1 MADCFQP
8 RKECPMNGDQVL
20 AKILKAE
27 GVEWIS
33 CFPAQTLINA
43 CSVEGIRPVMCRQER
58 AGVNMADGFSRVN
71 NGNKIGVFT
80 MQVGPGAENAFGG
93 VAQAYADSVPILLIP
108 GGNPAAR
115 QGVHPNFEAVPNYQG
130 ITKWAGNINMVERIP
145 EMVGRAMTQLKH
157 GRPGPVLL
165 EFPGDVAQAEFP
177 GTLDYKPVK
186 VRKSGASQEDV
197 RDLVTALLKAKN
209 PVINTG
215 QGVLYAEASD
225 ELVEFAELTN
235 IPVMTTLAGKSAFP
249 ETHPLALGTAASSGT
264 LMAARFLEKTD
275 FVLGMGTSFTISN
288 FNAPMP
294 AGVTLGHSTNCAE
307 DVNKDYRAE
316 YGAIGDAKIVLQQMI
331 EEVKRQLGAEGR
343 GDVTG
348 VRAEIQK
355 IREEFMAVWGPN
367 FTSDEVPIS
376 PYRVINE
383 MMANVDIDNAIVTH
397 DSGYPREQIVPFWP
411 VTKPRGYLG
420 WGKSTQLGY
429 GLGLALGAKLAAP
442 EKTVIN
448 IMGDAAFGMSAM
460 DIETAARSNIGTL
473 TIVLNNGVMTHY
485 YDHFPHATEHW
496 GSNKLGGDYAKVS
509 EGLGAYAERV
519 DNPDEVGPAIRR
531 ALEQTRE
538 NRPAVLEIM
547 TKEEVNIARYWR

>member
-1 MADCFQP
+1 
-8 RKECPMNGDQVL
+8 MNGDQVM

-58 AGVNMADGFSRVN
+58 AGVNMADGFSRIN
-71 NGNKIGVFT
+71 NGKKIGVFT
-80 MQVGPGAENAFGG
+80 MQTGPGAENAFGG

-108 GGNPAAR
+108 GGQPASR

-130 ITKWAGNINMVERIP
+130 ITKWAGLINMVERIP

-165 EFPGDVAQAEFP
+165 EFPGDVAHAEFP
-177 GTLDYKPVK
+177 GNLDYKPVQ
-186 VRKSGASQEDV
+186 VHKSGASQEDV
-197 RDLVTALLKAKN
+197 RDLVTALLNAKN
-209 PVINTG
+209 PIINAG
-215 QGVLYAEASD
+215 QGVLYAEATD

-249 ETHPLALGTAASSGT
+249 ETHPLSLGTAASSGT
-264 LMAARFLEKTD
+264 LMAARFLEFTD
-275 FVLGMGTSFTISN
+275 FVLGMGTSFTIS
-288 FNAPMP
+288 FLNAPMP
-294 AGVTLGHSTNCAE
+294 SGVTLAHSTNCAE
-307 DVNKDYRAE
+307 DVNKDYRTD
-316 YGAIGDAKIVLQQMI
+316 YGAIGDSKIVLRQMI
-331 EEVKRQLGAEGR
+331 EEVRRQLGAEGR
-343 GDVTG
+343 GDING
-348 VRAEIQK
+348 VRAEIAK
-355 IREEFMAVWGPN
+355 LHEEFMAVWGPSL
-367 FTSDEVPIS
+367 TSDEVPIS

-383 MMANVDIDNAIVTH
+383 MIANVDVDNAIVTH

-429 GLGLALGAKLAAP
+429 GLGLSLGAKLAAP
-442 EKTVIN
+442 DKTVIN
-448 IMGDAAFGMSAM
+448 IMGDAAYGMAAM

-485 YDHFPHATEHW
+485 HDHFPHATENW
-496 GSNKLGGDYAKVS
+496 GSNKLGGDYAKVA

-538 NRPAVLEIM
+538 NRPAVLEMM
-547 TKEEVNIARYWR
+547 TKEEENIARYWR

>member
-1 MADCFQP
+1 
-8 RKECPMNGDQVL
+8 MNGDQVL

-58 AGVNMADGFSRVN
+58 AGVNMADGFSRIN
-71 NGNKIGVFT
+71 NGKKIGVFT
-80 MQVGPGAENAFGG
+80 MQTGPGAENAFGG

-108 GGNPAAR
+108 GGQPASR

-130 ITKWAGNINMVERIP
+130 ITKWAGLINMVERIP

-165 EFPGDVAQAEFP
+165 EFPGDVAHAEFP
-177 GTLDYKPVK
+177 GNLDYKPVQ
-186 VRKSGASQEDV
+186 VRKSGAAQEDV
-197 RDLVTALLKAKN
+197 RDLVTAILNAKN
-209 PVINTG
+209 PIINAG
-215 QGVLYAEASD
+215 QGVLYAEATD

-249 ETHPLALGTAASSGT
+249 ETHPLSLGTAASSGT
-264 LMAARFLEKTD
+264 LMAARFLESTG
-275 FVLGMGTSFTISN
+275 FVLGMGTSFTISS

-294 AGVTLGHSTNCAE
+294 AGVTLAHSTNCAE
-307 DVNKDYRAE
+307 DINKDYRSD
-316 YGAIGDAKIVLQQMI
+316 YGAIGDSKIVLGQMI
-331 EEVKRQLGAEGR
+331 EEVRRQLGAEGR
-343 GDVTG
+343 GDING
-348 VRAEIQK
+348 VRVEIAK
-355 IREEFMAVWGPN
+355 LREEFMTVWGPSL
-367 FTSDEVPIS
+367 TSDEVPIS

-383 MMANVDIDNAIVTH
+383 MITNVDIDNSIVTH

-429 GLGLALGAKLAAP
+429 GLGLSLGAKLAAP
-442 EKTVIN
+442 DKTVIN
-448 IMGDAAFGMSAM
+448 IMGDAAYGMAAM

-485 YDHFPHATEHW
+485 HDHFPHATENW
-496 GSNKLGGDYAKVS
+496 GSNKLGGDYAKVA

-538 NRPAVLEIM
+538 NRPAVLEMM
-547 TKEEVNIARYWR
+547 TKEEENIARYWR

>member
-1 MADCFQP
+1 
-8 RKECPMNGDQVL
+8 MNGDQVL

-58 AGVNMADGFSRVN
+58 AGVNMADGFSRIN
-71 NGNKIGVFT
+71 NGKKIGVFT
-80 MQVGPGAENAFGG
+80 MQTGPGAENAFGG

-108 GGNPAAR
+108 GGQPASR

-130 ITKWAGNINMVERIP
+130 ITKWAGLINMVERIP

-165 EFPGDVAQAEFP
+165 EFPGDVAHAEFP
-177 GTLDYKPVK
+177 GNLDYKPVQ
-186 VRKSGASQEDV
+186 VRKSGAAQEDV
-197 RDLVTALLKAKN
+197 RDLVTAILNAKN
-209 PVINTG
+209 PIINAG
-215 QGVLYAEASD
+215 QGVLYAEATD

-249 ETHPLALGTAASSGT
+249 ETHPLSLGTAASSGT
-264 LMAARFLEKTD
+264 LMAARFLESTD
-275 FVLGMGTSFTISN
+275 FVLGMGTSFTISS

-294 AGVTLGHSTNCAE
+294 AGVTLAHSTNCAE
-307 DVNKDYRAE
+307 DINKDYRSD
-316 YGAIGDAKIVLQQMI
+316 YGAIGDSKIVLGQMI
-331 EEVKRQLGAEGR
+331 EEVRRQLGAEGR
-343 GDVTG
+343 GDING
-348 VRAEIQK
+348 VRAEIAK
-355 IREEFMAVWGPN
+355 LREEFMTVWGPSL
-367 FTSDEVPIS
+367 TSDEVPIS

-383 MMANVDIDNAIVTH
+383 MITNVDIDNSIVTH

-429 GLGLALGAKLAAP
+429 GLGLSLGAKLAAP
-442 EKTVIN
+442 DKTVIN
-448 IMGDAAFGMSAM
+448 IMGDAAYGMAAM

-485 YDHFPHATEHW
+485 HDHFPHATENW
-496 GSNKLGGDYAKVS
+496 GSNKLGGDYAKLA

-538 NRPAVLEIM
+538 NRPAVLEMM
-547 TKEEVNIARYWR
+547 TKEEENIARYWR

>member
-1 MADCFQP
+1 
-8 RKECPMNGDQVL
+8 MNGNQVL

-71 NGNKIGVFT
+71 NGKKIGVFT
-80 MQVGPGAENAFGG
+80 MQTGPGAENAFGG

-108 GGNPAAR
+108 GGNPGPR
-115 QGVHPNFEAVPNYQG
+115 QGVHPNFESVPNYQG
-130 ITKWAGNINMVERIP
+130 ITKWAGLINMVERIP
-145 EMVGRAMTQLKH
+145 EMMGRAMTNMKH

-165 EFPGDVAQAEFP
+165 EFPGDVATAEYP
-177 GTLDYKPVK
+177 RELDYKPVQ
-186 VRKSGASQEDV
+186 VHKSGASQEDV
-197 RDLVTALLKAKN
+197 RDLVAAILKASN
-209 PVINTG
+209 PIINVG
-215 QGVLYAEASD
+215 QGVLYAEATD

-249 ETHPLALGTAASSGT
+249 ETHPLSLGTGANSGT

-294 AGVTLGHSTNCAE
+294 AGVTLAHSTNCAE
-307 DVNKDYRAE
+307 DMNKDYRAA
-316 YGAIGDAKIVLQQMI
+316 YGAIGDSKIVLQQMI
-331 EEVKRQLGAEGR
+331 EEVKSQVGAEGR
-343 GDVTG
+343 GDVQG
-348 VRAEIQK
+348 VRAEIAK
-355 IREEFMAVWGPN
+355 ILTEFMSVWGPN
-367 FTSDEVPIS
+367 LTSDEVPIS
-376 PYRVINE
+376 PYRVFNE
-383 MMANVDIDNAIVTH
+383 MMANVDIDNTIVTH
-397 DSGYPREQIVPFWP
+397 DSGYPRDQLVPFWR

-442 EKTVIN
+442 DKTVIN
-448 IMGDAAFGMSAM
+448 VMGDAAYGMAAM
-460 DIETAARSNIGTL
+460 DIETAARAEIGTL

-485 YDHFPHATEHW
+485 HDHFPHATEHW
-496 GSNKLGGDYAKVS
+496 GSNKLGGDYAKVA

-531 ALEQTRE
+531 ALAHTQT
-538 NRPAVLEIM
+538 NQPAVLEMM
-547 TKEEVNIARYWR
+547 TKEEENVAKYWR